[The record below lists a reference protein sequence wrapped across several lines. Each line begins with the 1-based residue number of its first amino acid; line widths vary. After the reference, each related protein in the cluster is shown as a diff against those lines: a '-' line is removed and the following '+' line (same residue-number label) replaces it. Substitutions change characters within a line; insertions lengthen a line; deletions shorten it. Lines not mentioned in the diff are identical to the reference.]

1 MSGPIRAGD
10 EEAKE
15 ILIENNLG
23 LVRSVVSKFL
33 NIGYDRDDLFQL
45 GSSTSNSLANSSILG
60 SLPSFLLKI
69 SLVVFAF
76 IAICFRDLDT
86 FTKFLE

>member
-1 MSGPIRAGD
+1 MKR
-10 EEAKE
+10 
-15 ILIENNLG
+15 L
-23 LVRSVVSKFL
+23 
-33 NIGYDRDDLFQL
+33 
-45 GSSTSNSLANSSILG
+45 NSSILG

-86 FTKFLE
+86 FTIPSSLKYLFISPKIIGTGFTVMESFMDDVTVSSIKDEGTKVVMTKKINLPE

>member
-1 MSGPIRAGD
+1 M
-10 EEAKE
+10 
-15 ILIENNLG
+15 
-23 LVRSVVSKFL
+23 
-33 NIGYDRDDLFQL
+33 
-45 GSSTSNSLANSSILG
+45 LG

-86 FTKFLE
+86 FTIPSSLKYLFISPRIIGTAYVENFTLNLGSNLYIALINPIDPNWNKSSLS